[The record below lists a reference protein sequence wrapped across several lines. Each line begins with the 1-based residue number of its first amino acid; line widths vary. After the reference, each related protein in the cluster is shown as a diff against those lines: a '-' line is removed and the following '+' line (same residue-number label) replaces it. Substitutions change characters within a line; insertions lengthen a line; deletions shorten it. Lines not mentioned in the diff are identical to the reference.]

1 MRDIGKIVGKGLLV
15 LLAGTFI
22 ATILLTLAYMLPIN
36 EKNRASTY
44 TMLAEEGRYTRAVVS
59 GERYENHY
67 NSFLM
72 PDGLD
77 SATDAVML
85 YTAFDNSSGD
95 PLKRAM
101 EAYNLEGGGYTYYWH
116 GYVSLLRPLM
126 LLFDYKEF
134 RVVNCAIQLLLV
146 FSLVFLIGREK
157 GMRYVIMFLTSYMLL
172 MPVALPLSLQFSWI
186 FYVAYAGLLILLWKR
201 DYFAIRSRYIFFF
214 MAMGM
219 AACYFDLL
227 TYPLFTWGFPLVWW
241 LVMDP
246 AERKESVWVREVIF
260 SGISWIVGYAGL
272 WIMKWTL
279 ATVVLGRNI
288 FESAINEVFFRSG
301 MQGDGSLEERFQA
314 IYINWKHYQY
324 KVYAWIL
331 AVWLIWWIC
340 RPLYLGGSRRD
351 TKRYAYLL
359 IGLSSVVWYFVLSN
373 HTRGHNYF
381 TYRIFGVSILAFLAM
396 VLGSVSGVRKPRRV
410 PLRRRLVLAGALLL
424 VMAVSVPLG
433 RTAREELSV
442 LNGQAQFRRISMA
455 KDEFLETSFSPTFG
469 EIRGFNIGLE
479 SSGETGY
486 CEVSLWRGD
495 TLEYQEIY
503 QVEKFGESNYQRR
516 DVKWKLNPRETYRL
530 TVEIKETEQP
540 VYVWVTDNGEMPLAE
555 YGGLSVNGEPESGQL
570 LTGISYWG
578 MPALREARLFLT
590 MTWVG
595 ILSAIGYTL
604 WPLNKKI
611 NIFLEE

>member
-1 MRDIGKIVGKGLLV
+1 MKDIGKIVGKGLLV

-85 YTAFDNSSGD
+85 YTAFDNSSGN
-95 PLKRAM
+95 PLGRAM

-116 GYVSLLRPLM
+116 GYVSLLRPIM

-157 GMRYVIMFLTSYMLL
+157 GVRYVLMLLTSYILL
-172 MPVALPLSLQFSWI
+172 MPLALSLSLQFSWI
-186 FYVAYAGLLILLWKR
+186 FYVSYVGLLVLLWKR
-201 DYFAIRSRYIFFF
+201 DYFAKKSRYIFFF
-214 MAMGM
+214 LAMGM

-246 AERKESVWVREVIF
+246 AERKEREWVREVIF
-260 SGISWIVGYAGL
+260 SGISWIAGYAGL

-340 RPLYLGGSRRD
+340 RLLYLGGLHRDARRH
-351 TKRYAYLL
+351 AYLL

-381 TYRIFGVSILAFLAM
+381 TYRIFGVSVLAFLAM
-396 VLGSVSGVRKPRRV
+396 VLGSAAGVRKARSV
-410 PLRRRLVLAGALLL
+410 PIRRRFALAGTLLL
-424 VMAVSVPLG
+424 VMAVSIPLA
-433 RTAREELSV
+433 RAAREELSV
-442 LNGQAQFRRISMA
+442 LNGGSQFRTISM
-455 KDEFLETSFSPTFG
+455 ESGEVLETEFSPTFG

-503 QVEKFGESNYQRR
+503 QVDEFGESNYQRR

-540 VYVWVTDNGEMPLAE
+540 VYVWVTDNEEMPLAE
-555 YGGLSVNGEPESGQL
+555 YGKLSLNGETESGQL

-578 MPALREARLFLT
+578 MPALREARLFLV
-590 MTWVG
+590 MTWTGV
-595 ILSAIGYTL
+595 LMSAGYAL
-604 WPLNKKI
+604 WPKDRNGFI
-611 NIFLEE
+611 Q